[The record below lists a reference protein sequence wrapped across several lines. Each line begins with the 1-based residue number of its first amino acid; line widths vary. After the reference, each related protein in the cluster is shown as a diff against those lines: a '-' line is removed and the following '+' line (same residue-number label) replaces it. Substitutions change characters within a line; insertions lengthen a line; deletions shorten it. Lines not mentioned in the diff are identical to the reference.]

1 MLNAFKKS
9 VLPLTINVAKKMGLG
24 GVKPTQEKA
33 DELQALIK
41 MSREERGALKLMLTQ
56 IKIDSKNLS
65 EAGKSIQKEKVVLD
79 QLRDDLR
86 QAQDETKDS
95 ADKRVA
101 LKGDFD
107 KLWAIGSQLQQE
119 YGRMKESLRATREE
133 ASNTT
138 EAVRDVEKK
147 LRPLVK
153 LNELSETTEERLAML
168 NSLAEHVMQKV
179 KVLENQKHTV
189 EHAVVES
196 NRVSEM
202 VWNMDVQIGKL
213 NEGSKQAAQADET
226 LSRIEHVSRAVMAKL
241 EQAQKTKEAFFGDL
255 TKLEKGRVELCEFV
269 KGHFEHLAL
278 DRKEF
283 ESFEQR
289 VQTLQSELGALE
301 SGFDGLAAKEEGVAA
316 MGQKAADLSE
326 KLTKLF
332 ERTEKL
338 QERQDGLATL
348 DSQLAQTEE
357 LGAQVT
363 RQHETLVQGRK
374 EVDTLRKELDEL
386 YKTQTEIA
394 KVREQI
400 GADRRAFEAFLQRV
414 NEFRHFIPDL
424 DSRMD
429 AIRDKLSVVDEGTQK
444 AATLVAMT
452 DDLDNQMMRIA
463 AHQQLVEKIDTRVNS
478 LNVFS
483 VSVDKRLEEQITRRN
498 EVEAL
503 KHQCDVLGVQ
513 VGDAQQKLQAVS
525 GLQHKL
531 LPLTTQVATIK
542 TQIDQATAA
551 FKEAHRDETEL
562 AAQAK
567 RFAELADRSRDVAT
581 TVDERLKQI
590 QSASEELGR
599 ASTVKEELAQELGRV
614 QARQREVGA
623 HVKASE
629 DQIKRIGQQLKQ
641 LDQRHSKLSFAERKI
656 AAFEE

>member
-56 IKIDSKNLS
+56 IKVDSKNLS
-65 EAGKSIQKEKVVLD
+65 EAGKSIQKEKVVFD

-213 NEGSKQAAQADET
+213 NEGSKQAAQVDET

-241 EQAQKTKEAFFGDL
+241 EQAQKTEEAFSGDL

-278 DRKEF
+278 DRKKF

-386 YKTQTEIA
+386 YKTQTKIA

-400 GADRRAFEAFLQRV
+400 GADRRAFEAFL
-414 NEFRHFIPDL
+414 
-424 DSRMD
+424 
-429 AIRDKLSVVDEGTQK
+429 
-444 AATLVAMT
+444 
-452 DDLDNQMMRIA
+452 
-463 AHQQLVEKIDTRVNS
+463 
-478 LNVFS
+478 
-483 VSVDKRLEEQITRRN
+483 
-498 EVEAL
+498 
-503 KHQCDVLGVQ
+503 
-513 VGDAQQKLQAVS
+513 
-525 GLQHKL
+525 
-531 LPLTTQVATIK
+531 
-542 TQIDQATAA
+542 
-551 FKEAHRDETEL
+551 
-562 AAQAK
+562 
-567 RFAELADRSRDVAT
+567 
-581 TVDERLKQI
+581 
-590 QSASEELGR
+590 
-599 ASTVKEELAQELGRV
+599 
-614 QARQREVGA
+614 
-623 HVKASE
+623 
-629 DQIKRIGQQLKQ
+629 
-641 LDQRHSKLSFAERKI
+641 
-656 AAFEE
+656 